1 MTGKFGIPLGE
12 NSKGG
17 KELHEIKKMAVLLN
31 FFTLHLANFEGRF
44 DWPVVYM

>member
-31 FFTLHLANFEGRF
+31 FFYVTLGEF
-44 DWPVVYM
+44 